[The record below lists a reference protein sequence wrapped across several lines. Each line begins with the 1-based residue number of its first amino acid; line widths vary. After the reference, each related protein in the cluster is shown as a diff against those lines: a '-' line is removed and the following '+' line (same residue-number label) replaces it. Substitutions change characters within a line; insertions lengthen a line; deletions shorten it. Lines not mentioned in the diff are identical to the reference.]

1 MKNKGKEKHLNLTR
15 EMKMYNLQGRI
26 IKLMAD
32 SSMEMMETKKKW
44 RKYIFEVLKEKEMP
58 KEILYLM
65 KMSFKNKDEI
75 MMLLDKEKIFQQQH
89 ALK

>member
-75 MMLLDKEKIFQQQH
+75 MMLLDKEKIFHQQH